1 MLVLC
6 VAVACWQNFY
16 FQQKNHVV
24 TLIAFAFDLFHR
36 QIFPH
41 RIAMSHEGTTYKIPQ
56 LQKLIYPMRA
66 SARN

>member
-24 TLIAFAFDLFHR
+24 TLIAFAFDLF
-36 QIFPH
+36 P
-41 RIAMSHEGTTYKIPQ
+41 SSNIP
-56 LQKLIYPMRA
+56 
-66 SARN
+66 S